1 MQHAVATYGRR
12 TIVILLLAISLVTYG
27 QTQGMKDFGDRLEGT
42 NVHRNALEDFT
53 LLAVHRNLPHFVR
66 NVNLN
71 VRFFLPKL
79 PGNPSKRVLVQ
90 AVELQDSFHYFMQTK
105 DPNWKDDSWNVF
117 AHWPTRDVIDKL
129 GVQAENLGVL
139 AQYRIDN
146 QRPVYLPVDVYQ
158 SDAQTPKRAYTF
170 QFVTG
175 QDLQSLELFL
185 TNAAGAEVRFNKPSL
200 KCNKSFNPNCKLYA
214 AGSTQAFD
222 LDMSSLVEGEYRLK
236 LIGHVPG
243 TLTPTS
249 LEIALYHHPQTSD
262 VR

>member
-1 MQHAVATYGRR
+1 MAMYGRW
-12 TIVILLLAISLVTYG
+12 TIAIMFLAIGLVAYA

-53 LLAVHRNLPHFVR
+53 LVAVHRNFPPFVR

-79 PGNPSKRVLVQ
+79 PGNPPKKVLVQ
-90 AVELQDSFHYFMQTK
+90 AAELQDSFHYFMQTK
-105 DPNWKDDSWNVF
+105 DPTWKDGSWNIF
-117 AHWPTRDVIDKL
+117 AHWPTRDVIDQL

-139 AQYRIDN
+139 AQYRVDN

-158 SDAQTPKRAYTF
+158 SDGQTPRRAYTF
-170 QFVTG
+170 QFITG
-175 QDLQSLELFL
+175 QDLQSLELSV
-185 TNAAGAEVRFNKPSL
+185 TNIAGTEVNLNKPTL

-222 LDMSSLVEGEYRLK
+222 LDMSSLVEGEYHLK

-243 TLTPTS
+243 TSTPTS
-249 LEIALYHHPQTSD
+249 LEIALYHHPQAK
-262 VR
+262 